1 MPSFPG
7 PMEILVI
14 AIIALLVFGPEK
26 LPQIARQV
34 GRAASELRRMAA
46 EVKDEFDTS
55 FEYTPEDEAPPA
67 GSRREGNGP
76 SPGSDPSDRKDEE
89 T

>member
-34 GRAASELRRMAA
+34 GRAAAELRRMAA
-46 EVKDEFDTS
+46 EVKDEFDSS
-55 FEYTPEDEAPPA
+55 FEYTADDEQSPA
-67 GSRREGNGP
+67 GSPRDEPGP
-76 SPGSDPSDRKDEE
+76 ISDPVGGEDEE